1 MFTSLHARLWLTYAI
16 IILLI
21 LSILGMGIFVYIVRN
36 PVIDRQAMQKLDL
49 SLSLIQRQ
57 LKNRN
62 LNIQPNEEYF
72 TRISDS
78 LSIRLLLIDSERNV
92 YLDTEPENAAIMWQ
106 DNDQVPSPQGRIND
120 GEGKTWLYV
129 SWKIPKGDYLML
141 TLPRQGGIQL
151 LRSAQLRQTLRD
163 DFLPTFLR
171 TGLIAFTLAIIFAV
185 WMGRWIANPLKQIEA
200 ASRAVSSGEYR
211 EIPPQGPDEVKALVG
226 AYNEMVNRV
235 QSTQQSQRDFVANVS
250 HELKTPLTSI
260 QGFSQAILDGTVD
273 SGDSLQKA
281 ANIIKTEAD
290 RMYRLV
296 VDLLDLARFDAGTIT
311 LERTALEIKPILTH
325 AVNQLIPQAAQG
337 QVHLTLNVEPMP
349 TCVGD
354 EDRLA
359 QVFTNL
365 IDNAIKHTQPDG
377 IVQVNA
383 WSERGHALIQIQDSG
398 DGIEEE
404 HLRRIF
410 ERFYKV
416 DKSRKKDGEPGTG
429 LGLAI
434 AQQIVQ
440 AHGGKITV
448 TSTLGVGSVFEVF
461 IPVVKPDDATV
472 SIGRKEPD
480 LS

>member
-1 MFTSLHARLWLTYAI
+1 MFTSLNARLWLTYAI

-21 LSILGMGIFVYIVRN
+21 LSILGLGIFVYIVRN
-36 PVIDRQAMQKLDL
+36 PIIDRKAMQKLDV

-62 LNIQPNEEYF
+62 LNIQQDEEFF

-120 GEGKTWLYV
+120 REGKTWLYV

-163 DFLPTFLR
+163 DFLPTFFR
-171 TGLIAFTLAIIFAV
+171 TGMIAFALAIIFAI
-185 WMGRWIANPLKQIEA
+185 WMGRWIATPLKQIEA
-200 ASRAVSSGEYR
+200 ASRAVSSGEFQ

-226 AYNEMVNRV
+226 AYNEMVIRV

-311 LERTALEIKPILTH
+311 LERKALEIKPILTH

-383 WSERGHALIQIQDSG
+383 WSERGNALIQIQDSG

-448 TSTLGVGSVFEVF
+448 TSTPGIGSVFELF

>member
-311 LERTALEIKPILTH
+311 LERKALEIKPILTH

-461 IPVVKPDDATV
+461 IPVVKSDDATV